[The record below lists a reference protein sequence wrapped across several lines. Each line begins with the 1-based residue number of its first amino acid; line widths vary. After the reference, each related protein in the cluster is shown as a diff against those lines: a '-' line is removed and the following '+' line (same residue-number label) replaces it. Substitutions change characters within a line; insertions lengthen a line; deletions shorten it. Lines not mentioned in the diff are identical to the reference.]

1 MVANTTQSNNV
12 TRLAT
17 SIVTIS
23 PAIMPL
29 NISVNWKRSI
39 LLSPPGADRTNKEGT
54 KMAWPMCEECNGSG
68 LEPNTTED
76 ACLECGGRGFILP
89 RRKTK
94 AEKAEEKK

>member
-1 MVANTTQSNNV
+1 
-12 TRLAT
+12 
-17 SIVTIS
+17 
-23 PAIMPL
+23 
-29 NISVNWKRSI
+29 
-39 LLSPPGADRTNKEGT
+39 
-54 KMAWPMCEECNGSG
+54 MAWPMCEECNGSG